1 MKIGILVLSIHLHTA
16 GLTLK
21 PMGGIYAPLWFFGS
35 GFKRIWS
42 TDLKFCDFSYMV
54 IGWVPTK
61 FQADLMMF

>member
-1 MKIGILVLSIHLHTA
+1 M
-16 GLTLK
+16 
-21 PMGGIYAPLWFFGS
+21 PPLWFFGS

-61 FQADLMMF
+61 FQADLMMFWAFPEAFLGPGWKKF